1 VTFETRARPPGM
13 YDVARLAGVSHQT
26 VSRVINGHA
35 NVAPDTRR
43 RVEAAIAELGYRRN
57 VAARTLV
64 TRHSNTIGV
73 ITGVSVE
80 WGPSMTLVGVEQA
93 ARDAGF
99 YVSVAG
105 LGAIEPGGVR
115 EVIGHFTDQ
124 GVEGVVVIAPE
135 AAMAHMAEPFVTD
148 VPVVMVAA
156 GVEPAP
162 GVQITAIDQQRGAR
176 LATGHLADL
185 GHTRIG
191 HIAGPEP
198 WFDAI
203 ERVNGWRH
211 ELRARHLRPG
221 PLLRG
226 DWTAESGYR
235 LGRQL
240 LRRGEPP
247 TAVFVANDLMA
258 IGFIRAM
265 IEAGVSVPQDMSVV
279 GFDDIPGVS
288 HIIPSLTTVRQD
300 LDRLGRQ
307 CIDMLLARLHRTDA
321 SFALVAP
328 DLVVR
333 DSTRAPAG
341 PG

>member
-1 VTFETRARPPGM
+1 MTFETRARPPGM

-135 AAMAHMAEPFVTD
+135 AAMAHMAEPGYFGSEHIERTASIVSELILETPAD
-148 VPVVMVAA
+148 VPHAA
-156 GVEPAP
+156 
-162 GVQITAIDQQRGAR
+162 
-176 LATGHLADL
+176 AT
-185 GHTRIG
+185 
-191 HIAGPEP
+191 
-198 WFDAI
+198 
-203 ERVNGWRH
+203 
-211 ELRARHLRPG
+211 
-221 PLLRG
+221 
-226 DWTAESGYR
+226 S
-235 LGRQL
+235 
-240 LRRGEPP
+240 
-247 TAVFVANDLMA
+247 
-258 IGFIRAM
+258 
-265 IEAGVSVPQDMSVV
+265 
-279 GFDDIPGVS
+279 
-288 HIIPSLTTVRQD
+288 
-300 LDRLGRQ
+300 
-307 CIDMLLARLHRTDA
+307 
-321 SFALVAP
+321 
-328 DLVVR
+328 
-333 DSTRAPAG
+333 
-341 PG
+341 

>member
-1 VTFETRARPPGM
+1 MVIERRARPPGM

-35 NVAPDTRR
+35 NVTASTRS

-57 VAARTLV
+57 SAARTLV

-80 WGPSMTLVGVEQA
+80 WGPSMALIGVEQA
-93 ARDAGF
+93 ARDGGF

-105 LGAIEPGGVR
+105 LGTIEPGGVR
-115 EVIGHFTDQ
+115 EVIGHFADQ

-156 GVEPAP
+156 GAEPAP
-162 GVQITAIDQQRGAR
+162 GVQVTAIDQRQGAR
-176 LATGHLADL
+176 LATAHLADL
-185 GHTRIG
+185 GHTSIG
-191 HIAGPEP
+191 HVAGPEP

-203 ERVNGWRH
+203 ERVNGWRQ
-211 ELRARHLRPG
+211 ELRSRRLRLG
-221 PLLRG
+221 PLMRG

-235 LGRQL
+235 IGGQL
-240 LRRGEPP
+240 LRRDPPP

-265 IEAGVSVPQDMSVV
+265 FEAGVRVPEDISVV

-288 HIIPSLTTVRQD
+288 HIVPSLTTVRQD
-300 LDRLGRQ
+300 IIRLGRQ
-307 CIDMLLARLHRTDA
+307 CIDMLLARLNGVDTE
-321 SFALVAP
+321 FPLVP
-328 DLVVR
+328 SELVVR
-333 DSTRAPAG
+333 DSTRAR
-341 PG
+341 

>member
-1 VTFETRARPPGM
+1 MTFEARARPPGM

-26 VSRVINGHA
+26 VSRVINGHP

-43 RVEAAIAELGYRRN
+43 RVEAAIAELRYRRN

-80 WGPSMTLVGVEQA
+80 WGPSMALVGVEQA

-105 LGAIEPGGVR
+105 LDTIEPGGVR
-115 EVIGHFTDQ
+115 DVIGHFTDQ

-135 AAMAHMAEPFVTD
+135 AAMAHMAEPFVTG

-156 GVEPAP
+156 GVDPAP
-162 GVQITAIDQQRGAR
+162 GVQVTAIDQQRGAR

-191 HIAGPEP
+191 HVAGPEP

-203 ERVNGWRH
+203 ERVNGWRA
-211 ELRARHLRPG
+211 ELTDRHLRPG

-240 LRRGEPP
+240 LRRGHPP

-258 IGFIRAM
+258 LGFIRAM
-265 IEAGVSVPQDMSVV
+265 FEAGVRVPQDISVV

-288 HIIPSLTTVRQD
+288 HTVPRLTTVRQD
-300 LDRLGRQ
+300 LNRLGRQ
-307 CIDMLLARLHRTDA
+307 CIDMLLARLSDA
-321 SFALVAP
+321 DTVFPLVPP
-328 DLVVR
+328 DLVLR
-333 DSTRAPAG
+333 ESTRP